1 MSDKNDLEGEVHLES
16 QIKQGPNIAV
26 FNKIVHSR
34 KW

>member
-16 QIKQGPNIAV
+16 QIKPGQNIAV
-26 FNKIVHSR
+26 FNKIIYPR